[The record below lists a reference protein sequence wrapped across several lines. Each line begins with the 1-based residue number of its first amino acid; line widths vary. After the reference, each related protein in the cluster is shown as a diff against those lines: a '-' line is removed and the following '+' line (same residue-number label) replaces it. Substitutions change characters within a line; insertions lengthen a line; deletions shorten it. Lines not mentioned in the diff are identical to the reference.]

1 MPLLW
6 IAVLALV
13 ILAVAGG
20 LALTKLL
27 WFVLIVALIVAIL
40 AAVSGRRTV

>member
-1 MPLLW
+1 MLW

-40 AAVSGRRTV
+40 AAVSGRRAG